1 MQPLHA
7 ALPWLR
13 HRELFVFS
21 HSLRCQFRRSHHN
34 LGISTKAFRS
44 TRISPRFFSRCRSMA
59 TLKPP
64 LVTSPG
70 WSVVARSRSVSL
82 STGRKSRS
90 LSSAASGK
98 LSALIPSVSSSPL
111 VDSAAVPTSQ
121 QPELPAT
128 PAGGKDLATSCSP
141 LHALPQPSSCQSAVR
156 GNLFRNSAFAHS
168 SHAGANAVSE
178 SKLPNLFRAGVLATS
193 LQSTGGF
200 STKKARDLS
209 RIVRPEAGVEAR
221 SHEGRPAGLVSVGFR
236 AFPVTRAATQHST
249 FSRALRTSRS
259 FSYLSLL
266 PSHSCVSWS
275 EQLVCGKEVPSSVAC
290 LHSAAETGSS
300 RPAVTPN
307 RSSIV
312 MQPFRSAEVFQFL
325 RKYIPPYQEKLCKQI
340 AVSGMSDSGGSR
352 RSLDAQTASYY
363 PGPAVSQDTPKDHSS
378 IKVTSF
384 GVFPLFRLSF
394 PRLSPK
400 KKGAAAAA
408 AQKTQTKGPAAG
420 SGPAGADHVFNIFKD
435 LPDHKI
441 LEDKHYPAWLF
452 TLDKPEKTYGE
463 LAMTFLYGV
472 GIENATL
479 DEYLRFTRLHTKNL
493 IKLNNMRLKKSKR
506 SSVKPL
512 FWDA

>member
-1 MQPLHA
+1 MQPSHA

-13 HRELFVFS
+13 HRELFAFS
-21 HSLRCQFRRSHHN
+21 HSLRGQFRRSFHH
-34 LGISTKAFRS
+34 LGRSAKAFHC
-44 TRISPRFFSRCRSMA
+44 TRISSRFFLRYRSMA

-64 LVTSPG
+64 LVRSPG

-82 STGRKSRS
+82 SSGRKSRS
-90 LSSAASGK
+90 LSSAANGK

-111 VDSAAVPTSQ
+111 VDSAGVPTPQ

-128 PAGGKDLATSCSP
+128 PAGGKDLATSRSP
-141 LHALPQPSSCQSAVR
+141 LPAFPQPSSCQSAVR
-156 GNLFRNSAFAHS
+156 GNLFRNSDFAYS

-178 SKLPNLFRAGVLATS
+178 SKLPNLFRAGVVATS
-193 LQSTGGF
+193 LQPTAGF
-200 STKKARDLS
+200 STKKTRDLS
-209 RIVRPEAGVEAR
+209 RIVRPEAGIEAR
-221 SHEGRPAGLVSVGFR
+221 SDEGRPAGLVSVGFR

-249 FSRALRTSRS
+249 YFRALRTSRS
-259 FSYLSLL
+259 FCSLSLL
-266 PSHSCVSWS
+266 PSHSCVAWN
-275 EQLVCGKEVPSSVAC
+275 EQIFCRNKVPSSVAC

-300 RPAVTPN
+300 RAAVTPN
-307 RSSIV
+307 RSSTV
-312 MQPFRSAEVFQFL
+312 MQPFRPTDVFHFF
-325 RKYIPPYQEKLCKQI
+325 RKYIPYHQEARCKQI
-340 AVSGMSDSGGSR
+340 AVSGRPDSGGSR
-352 RSLDAQTASYY
+352 GSSDAQTASYY
-363 PGPAVSQDTPKDHSS
+363 PGPAVSQDTPKDQSS
-378 IKVTSF
+378 IDVSSF
-384 GVFPLFRLSF
+384 GGFPLLRLSC

-441 LEDKHYPAWLF
+441 LEDKDYPAWLF

-472 GIENATL
+472 GIEDATL

-512 FWDA
+512 FWDV